1 MNHSRLIS
9 FIFCIITLVNGYSQD
24 STTTVEL
31 FEGKVT
37 YIHQILSP
45 NKGLI
50 SEEEF
55 FRDMPNAGK
64 SIVTLYV
71 KANQYK
77 WEYENRIEYYIPKN
91 QQLAIVS
98 KRIQDSVYYTPA
110 SMVEEKIEKIV
121 KSNLTKKLL
130 GYELTAQ
137 EIHTKWDT
145 KTFFYSPLA
154 LKTNSTFWRNHK
166 YNYLSEMTAIAMAF
180 PMIIHHQSLLGN
192 WILAVSKI
200 ETMKLDDTVF
210 NITNSK

>member
-1 MNHSRLIS
+1 MIHSKLIS
-9 FIFCIITLVNGYSQD
+9 FIFCFITLMNGYSQD
-24 STTTVEL
+24 STNTAGI

-37 YIHQILSP
+37 YIHQILNP

-50 SEEEF
+50 SDEEF

-64 SIVTLYV
+64 SIVTLYI

-77 WEYENRIEYYIPKN
+77 WEFEDRIEYYNPKN

-98 KRIQDSVYYTPA
+98 KRIQDSIYYTPA
-110 SMVEEKIEKIV
+110 SIVEEKVEKIV

-137 EIHTKWDT
+137 EIQTKWDT

-154 LKTNSTFWRNHK
+154 LKTNSTFWKNHK
-166 YNYLSEMTAIAMAF
+166 YNYLSEMTAIAKSF
-180 PMIIHHQSLLGN
+180 PMIIHQQSLLGN

-200 ETMKLDDTVF
+200 EPMKLEDSIF
-210 NITNSK
+210 NIPNSK

>member
-1 MNHSRLIS
+1 MNHSKLIS

-71 KANQYK
+71 KAK
-77 WEYENRIEYYIPKN
+77 NRILY
-91 QQLAIVS
+91 S
-98 KRIQDSVYYTPA
+98 KKPTIGHC
-110 SMVEEKIEKIV
+110 IE
-121 KSNLTKKLL
+121 
-130 GYELTAQ
+130 
-137 EIHTKWDT
+137 
-145 KTFFYSPLA
+145 
-154 LKTNSTFWRNHK
+154 TNSR
-166 YNYLSEMTAIAMAF
+166 LR
-180 PMIIHHQSLLGN
+180 
-192 WILAVSKI
+192 ILYSSIDGRREDRKNSKI
-200 ETMKLDDTVF
+200 
-210 NITNSK
+210 

>member
-1 MNHSRLIS
+1 MKTCSR
-9 FIFCIITLVNGYSQD
+9 CKEEK
-24 STTTVEL
+24 EL
-31 FEGKVT
+31 SEFYINKQSKGGFRKECKICKNKV
-37 YIHQILSP
+37 QKNWELK
-45 NKGLI
+45 NK
-50 SEEEF
+50 
-55 FRDMPNAGK
+55 
-64 SIVTLYV
+64 
-71 KANQYK
+71 
-77 WEYENRIEYYIPKN
+77 ENRIEYYNPKN

-110 SMVEEKIEKIV
+110 SIVEDKIEKIV

-200 ETMKLDDTVF
+200 EPMKLDDTVF
-210 NITNSK
+210 NITSSK